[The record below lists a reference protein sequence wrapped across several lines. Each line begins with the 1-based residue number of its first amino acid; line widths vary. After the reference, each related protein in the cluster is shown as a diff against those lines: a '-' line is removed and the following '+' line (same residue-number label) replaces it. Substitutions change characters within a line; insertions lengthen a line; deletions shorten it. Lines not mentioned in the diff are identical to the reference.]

1 MQRLVTL
8 QVRLRQAHIMQQ
20 LVTMLARLQRVHIM
34 QQLVTVRWGGIPSTS
49 C

>member
-1 MQRLVTL
+1 MQQLVTMLARL
-8 QVRLRQAHIMQQ
+8 QQAHIMQQ